1 LSVPGCELLG
11 PAPAAIMRV
20 ANRYR
25 WQILLKLPL
34 DESVDLSDLV
44 RLHDRTP
51 RSVTLTIDVDPLNF
65 G

>member
-1 LSVPGCELLG
+1 
-11 PAPAAIMRV
+11 MRV

-34 DESVDLSDLV
+34 DESVDLSDLIGL
-44 RLHDRTP
+44 RDRTP
-51 RSVTLTIDVDPLNF
+51 RSVSLIIDVDPLNF